1 MGLRFKNKKYYYKVT
16 NAYIIEDINN
26 LFVELT
32 KYTMRN
38 KREELGVLDFYIDLN
53 EYDEELINR
62 DNLIETAYNL
72 IKLMNPNFID
82 KGGR

>member
-53 EYDEELINR
+53 EYDEEIINR

>member
-16 NAYIIEDINN
+16 NVCIIEDINN

-38 KREELGVLDFYIDLN
+38 KREVLGVLDFYIDLN